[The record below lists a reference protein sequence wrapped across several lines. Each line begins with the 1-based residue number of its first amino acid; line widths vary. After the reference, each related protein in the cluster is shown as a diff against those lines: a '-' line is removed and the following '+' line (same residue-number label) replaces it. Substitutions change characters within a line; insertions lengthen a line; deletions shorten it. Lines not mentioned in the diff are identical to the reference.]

1 VAGDAVTADDP
12 VRRGDAIGF
21 ARAVGAEG
29 VAYSIERMP
38 ASALHVAALRL
49 ARAVS
54 DKHYKSAIVFIGECD
69 CADCGGLKAALAAF
83 REAEGVANG

>member
-1 VAGDAVTADDP
+1 VTADDP

-49 ARAVS
+49 ARAV
-54 DKHYKSAIVFIGECD
+54 DREMVLDPHGGEAYEAARCVTEE
-69 CADCGGLKAALAAF
+69 ALAAF
-83 REAEGVANG
+83 REAEGVGRGE